1 MRVSIQDRDDV
12 RVIEVT
18 MEEKQRIYR
27 VIFSQDEKVYE
38 IYARYIS
45 EESLMGFIEI
55 EELVF
60 NDNFSVV
67 VDPSEEKLKTE
78 FQGVKRTYVPMH
90 MILRID
96 EMEKQGSAKI
106 KSPETKGNV
115 HHFPIAFN
123 KPLKDRE

>member
-1 MRVSIQDRDDV
+1 
-12 RVIEVT
+12 
-18 MEEKQRIYR
+18 MEEKQRIYK

-45 EESLMGFIEI
+45 EESLMGFIEM

-60 NDNFSVV
+60 NDNSSVV

-78 FQGVKRTYVPMH
+78 FQGVKRTYIPMH

-106 KSPETKGNV
+106 KSPAMKGNV
-115 HHFPIAFN
+115 HNFPGAFN
-123 KPLKDRE
+123 KPAKDKE

>member
-1 MRVSIQDRDDV
+1 MVF
-12 RVIEVT
+12 EVT
-18 MEEKQRIYR
+18 MEEKKRIYR
-27 VIFSQDEKVYE
+27 VIFSQDEKIYE

-45 EESLMGFIEI
+45 EESLMGFIEM

-106 KSPETKGNV
+106 KSPATKGNV
-115 HHFPIAFN
+115 HHFPGVFN
-123 KPLKDRE
+123 KPSKDKE

>member
-1 MRVSIQDRDDV
+1 
-12 RVIEVT
+12 
-18 MEEKQRIYR
+18 MEKNQRIYQRIYR

-45 EESLMGFIEI
+45 EESLMGFIEM
-55 EELVF
+55 EELIF
-60 NDNFSVV
+60 NDNSSVV

-78 FQGVKRTYVPMH
+78 FQGVKRTYIPMH

-106 KSPETKGNV
+106 KNPAVKGGNV
-115 HHFPIAFN
+115 HHFPGAFT
-123 KPLKDRE
+123 KLMKDKE

>member
-1 MRVSIQDRDDV
+1 
-12 RVIEVT
+12 

-115 HHFPIAFN
+115 HHFPSAFN